1 MEKQIIAKNKDHL
14 KQLIDEAIEE
24 LGPNCDLNFID
35 VSRITD
41 MSGLFMSSRF
51 NGDISKWDVSNVE
64 DMLMMFAHSDFDCTN
79 GDISQWEVPNLKSFN
94 YVFYKS
100 NVPRQIIARFNAKE
114 KYKPGLHLTK
124 NYPIRGMMYMMPP
137 GWRLGG

>member
-1 MEKQIIAKNKDHL
+1 MNKVIAKNKEHL
-14 KQLIDEAIEE
+14 VELIHEAIEE

-35 VSRITD
+35 VS
-41 MSGLFMSSRF
+41 
-51 NGDISKWDVSNVE
+51 NVK

-124 NYPIRGMMYMMPP
+124 DYPIRGMMYWKQQNQTPEQQQLNSLLYFFIIQNFLYCIM
-137 GWRLGG
+137 